1 MYISDTSL
9 DILVHEYIHTHRS
22 PKQGNR
28 KRQRL
33 LEMISNGLSEA
44 HEKEM
49 EHLTPGSG
57 LYLRIICIVL

>member
-1 MYISDTSL
+1 MYLADTAL
-9 DILVHEYIHTHRS
+9 DILAYENIYRS

-49 EHLTPGSG
+49 QHLTPGN
-57 LYLRIICIVL
+57 